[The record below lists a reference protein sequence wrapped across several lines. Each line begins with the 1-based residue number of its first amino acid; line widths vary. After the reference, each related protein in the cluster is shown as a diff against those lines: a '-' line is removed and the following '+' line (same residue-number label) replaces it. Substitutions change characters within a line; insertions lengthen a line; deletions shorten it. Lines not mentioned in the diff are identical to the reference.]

1 MGPWSDLYSLGATFY
16 SLLKGFAPPRGE
28 ERLINDT
35 IQPLAASSSLSSNY
49 SKNFLKTIDKALS
62 PRVEDRYASAEAWMK
77 DLRVE
82 GGAVS
87 TIQFSPRSSNQP
99 VSVFQFVCLILFPHY
114 VGRAGT
120 FEDETEDSVW
130 DDYCLGNCG
139 RAPGIFY

>member
-1 MGPWSDLYSLGATFY
+1 MLFRS
-16 SLLKGFAPPRGE
+16 RGE

-99 VSVFQFVCLILFPHY
+99 VSVFSICLPYPLPALCRK
-114 VGRAGT
+114 GR
-120 FEDETEDSVW
+120 
-130 DDYCLGNCG
+130 N
-139 RAPGIFY
+139 I